1 LEFNNSK
8 GFTLLELTLSLMIS
22 TMLIGGVIYIF
33 QNNFQV
39 MYKSINDSEKRN
51 TMIFLDNKIK
61 DSLKYSSDVEI
72 LNAGN
77 TLKVDNIEFAFLNEG
92 SQIVVKKDGNK
103 DMAFY
108 DIKQYLSN
116 PIFQIN
122 DNRLEVNYAI
132 TNRNGEKNISK
143 RYILY
148 KQRYDEEYLNQ

>member
-1 LEFNNSK
+1 
-8 GFTLLELTLSLMIS
+8 
-22 TMLIGGVIYIF
+22 
-33 QNNFQV
+33 

-72 LNAGN
+72 LNDGN

-92 SQIVVKKDGNK
+92 SQIEVKKDGNK
-103 DMAFY
+103 DMVFY

-122 DNRLEVNYAI
+122 DNRLEVNYTI
-132 TNRNGEKNISK
+132 TNRNGEKNINK